1 MEKAIYLTE
10 KGLQKLQAELEHL
23 VTVKRVEVAE
33 RLREAMEDYDIED
46 STEFQFAKDEQ
57 SFVEGRIRTIE
68 NMLARVVVIEATKSN
83 GHIQI
88 GSTVVIQEV
97 GSRTVETYTIV
108 GTAEANSAKN
118 LISDESPLGSA
129 LLTHK
134 AGEQVEVEAP
144 AGSFKVRI
152 VEVQ

>member
-1 MEKAIYLTE
+1 VEKAIYLTE